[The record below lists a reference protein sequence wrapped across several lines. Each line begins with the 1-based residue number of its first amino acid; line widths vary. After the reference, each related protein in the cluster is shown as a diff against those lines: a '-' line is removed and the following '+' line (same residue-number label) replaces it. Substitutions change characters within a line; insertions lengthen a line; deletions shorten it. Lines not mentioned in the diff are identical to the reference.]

1 MANNEVQAQPQQA
14 LSPEAQFAAYK
25 NNITASVMKR
35 IATLEN
41 AGGINV
47 PKNYS
52 AGNQIN
58 LAMLK
63 LSQMMAKDGQ
73 PVLTKVTPASVANA
87 LLNMCILGLSLEKA
101 QCYFIPYGNELQFQ
115 PSYHG
120 RITLAK
126 RMGGAG
132 EPQAQVIYEGDEFEY
147 EINPKTGKKVVTKH
161 VQKLQNIDNA
171 KIVGAWC
178 LIPYEGRPELEPKVE
193 VMTMAEIRQAWMQG
207 ATKGQSGAHRN
218 FTQEMVKKTIIS
230 RACKLFLSTSDDA
243 GIFDGDERAE
253 QPEFQSQD
261 QPQANATEAVFEAI
275 PAPSPAQP
283 VNVPGGS
290 LKADVAPGMEPQA
303 EAADDM
309 PDDMDMG
316 GEFFNA

>member
-1 MANNEVQAQPQQA
+1 MANKEVQVQAQAQQA
-14 LSPEAQFAAYK
+14 LSPDAQFATYK
-25 NNITASVMKR
+25 NNIAASVMKK
-35 IATLEN
+35 IATLEGN
-41 AGGINV
+41 GGLTI

-58 LAMLK
+58 LALLA
-63 LSQMMAKDGQ
+63 LSEMKGKDGQ
-73 PVLTKVTPASVANA
+73 PVLSKVTPASVASA
-87 LLNMCILGLSLEKA
+87 LLKMCIQGLSLDKA

-115 PSYHG
+115 QSYHG

-126 RMGGAG
+126 RLGGAG

-178 LIPYEGRPELEPKVE
+178 LIPYDGRPDLEPKVE
-193 VMTMAEIRQAWMQG
+193 VMTMAEIRTSWMQS

-243 GIFDGDERAE
+243 GIFDDDERAE
-253 QPEFQSQD
+253 PAEFQS
-261 QPQANATEAVFEAI
+261 QPQANAAEAVFGVI
-275 PAPSPAQP
+275 PAPLQVQAA
-283 VNVPGGS
+283 NETDGS
-290 LKADVAPGMEPQA
+290 LKADVAAEMEPQA
-303 EAADDM
+303 GAADDM
-309 PDDMDMG
+309 PEDMEMG